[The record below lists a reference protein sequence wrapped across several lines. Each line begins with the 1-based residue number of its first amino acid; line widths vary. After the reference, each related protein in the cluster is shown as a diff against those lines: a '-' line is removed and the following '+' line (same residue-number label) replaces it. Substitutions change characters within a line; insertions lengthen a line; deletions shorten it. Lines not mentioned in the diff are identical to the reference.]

1 MPNGDLYCVMRTVMG
16 DQKGC
21 TMYLAAT
28 RSRDQGRTWTR
39 PPFEIAPF
47 SVTPLMMTLENGCV
61 ALAYG
66 RPGVYV
72 RASADN
78 AQTWTDALPVVG
90 PPEPELMKDRWW
102 DVKYHRHSDDKI
114 SCGNL
119 GAVVTG
125 PDRFLLAYSDFRQT
139 NAKGEPVKVVKT
151 QEFIVTA

>member
-1 MPNGDLYCVMRTVMG
+1 
-16 DQKGC
+16 
-21 TMYLAAT
+21 
-28 RSRDQGRTWTR
+28 
-39 PPFEIAPF
+39 
-47 SVTPLMMTLENGCV
+47 VTPLMMTLENGCV

-125 PDRFLLAYSDFRQT
+125 PDRFLLAYSDFRQS